1 MKLIFIPYAGLGN
14 RMRAIAS
21 AYKFSID
28 NNIGLDIHWNRENG
42 LNASFYSLFKPVES
56 LKIKDSSF
64 VSYFIYNHP
73 SKTNLTIPKL
83 IDKLFKRKSFYGIGI
98 NKLQELPNENRIICS
113 TYSQQGEL
121 YPLAEIFKPI
131 DEIEKIINDNKRR
144 FGKYTVGVHIR
155 RTDNINSIKNSKIEL
170 FYEKIDSLFMENPD
184 AKVFLCTDDVK
195 TKEEIITKWGSE
207 KIITYNST
215 LSRNSYKGIRDAV
228 VELFTLAST
237 DVIWGSYFSSYTE
250 IASLLF
256 NKELVIIK

>member
-21 AYKFSID
+21 AYKHSIE
-28 NNIGLDIHWNRENG
+28 NNIELEIHWNRENG
-42 LNASFYSLFKPVES
+42 LNASFFSLFKPVDS
-56 LKIKDSSF
+56 LKIKDSKLL
-64 VSYFIYNHP
+64 SYFIYNHP
-73 SKTNLTIPKL
+73 NKTNLHMPQL
-83 IDKLFKRKSFYGIGI
+83 VDKLFGRKSFYGIGI
-98 NKLQELPNENRIICS
+98 NKLQELPKVKSVICS

-121 YPLAEIFKPI
+121 HPLAELFKPV
-131 DEIEKIINDNKRR
+131 ENIEKIINDNKRK

-155 RTDNINSIKNSKIEL
+155 RTDNVNSINNSKIEL
-170 FYEKIDSLFMENPD
+170 FYEKINTLFMENPD
-184 AKVFLCTDDVK
+184 AKVFLCTDDIK
-195 TKEEIITKWGSE
+195 TKEEIIAKWGRE
-207 KIITYNST
+207 RIITYNST

-250 IASLLF
+250 IASQLF